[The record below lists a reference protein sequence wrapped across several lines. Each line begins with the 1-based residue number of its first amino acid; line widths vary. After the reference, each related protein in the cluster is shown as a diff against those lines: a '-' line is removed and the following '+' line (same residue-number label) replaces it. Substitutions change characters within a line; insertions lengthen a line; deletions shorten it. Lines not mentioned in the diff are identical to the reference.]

1 MNSFFR
7 NQPPSV
13 LLLFSL
19 EFWERFS
26 YYGFLGVLILWMTAS
41 PVEGG
46 LGWAREAALLLVGSV
61 TGIMWLAPVAGG
73 WVADR
78 FIGALPA
85 VIFGAFG
92 IALGNALLAVAAFLP
107 AYLFDVHAL
116 SNQTQLGALED
127 LFAPT
132 KRLVTIILWLGL
144 ISIVVGAG
152 LLKSNASALLSQQ
165 FSSEDPRR
173 DRAFTI
179 FYMGINLGAM
189 AAPFGAGTLAE
200 AYGWS
205 YGFVAAAVG
214 MIIGLIFFTWLAKR
228 HIHVPTKSLIVRTDA
243 AATSRFRNPGIR
255 LVLIMSVFATIFM
268 TGLMQYGGLTNLF
281 GAERVDRTIGGF
293 EIPATWFLSIN
304 PIVIILAGPLVV
316 GLWGKLEDRRGRD
329 LFVTKISSG
338 LFLMA
343 AAFLVLAAADAASAG
358 GPVSPLFLIA
368 FWIILTLGE
377 LCLMPVGLA
386 LIGRVAPA
394 GTVGQLMGV
403 WLLTMGLG
411 SVIAG
416 WLGAL
421 AQHYGTPFVF
431 GLTAAIGVTGW
442 IILRSFA
449 GPMEKL
455 AARAVE

>member
-1 MNSFFR
+1 MKSFFR
-7 NQPPSV
+7 DQPPSV

-46 LGWAREAALLLVGSV
+46 LGWAREAALLLVGGV
-61 TGIMWLAPVAGG
+61 TGTIWLAPVVGG
-73 WVADR
+73 WIADR

-85 VIFGAFG
+85 VILGAFG
-92 IALGNALLAVAAFLP
+92 IALGNALLAIAAFLP
-107 AYLFDVHAL
+107 GQLFDAEAL
-116 SNQTQLGALED
+116 SLQTQLGTLGD
-127 LFAPT
+127 LFTPT
-132 KRLVTIILWLGL
+132 KRLVAIVLWLGL
-144 ISIVVGAG
+144 ISIIIGAG

-165 FSSEDPRR
+165 FSSDDPRR

-214 MIIGLIFFTWLAKR
+214 MVIGLFVFASLAKR
-228 HIHVPTKSLIVRTDA
+228 HIHSPAKSLIAQTDA
-243 AATSRFRNPGIR
+243 ADKSKLRNPGIR

-281 GAERVDRTIGGF
+281 GAERVDRNLGGF

-304 PIVIILAGPLVV
+304 PIVIILAGPLV
-316 GLWGKLEDRRGRD
+316 GSFWAMLEGRRGRD
-329 LFVTKISSG
+329 LFITKISSG

-343 AAFLVLAAADAASAG
+343 LAFLVLAVTDGLSAG
-358 GPVSPLFLIA
+358 APVSPLVMVA

-403 WLLTMGLG
+403 WLLTMGFG
-411 SVIAG
+411 SIAAG
-416 WLGAL
+416 WLGVL

-431 GLTAAIGVTGW
+431 GLTAAIGATGW
-442 IILRSFA
+442 VVLRSFA
-449 GPMEKL
+449 SPMEKL
-455 AARAVE
+455 ADRAVE